1 MTGVKVNLGKGFKIK
16 DGKLTK
22 VFVPRDASHAQRVR
36 SSKKVRVGKRTAT

>member
-1 MTGVKVNLGKGFKIK
+1 MTGQRIKLGKGFRMK

>member
-1 MTGVKVNLGKGFKIK
+1 MTGQRIKLGKGFRIK